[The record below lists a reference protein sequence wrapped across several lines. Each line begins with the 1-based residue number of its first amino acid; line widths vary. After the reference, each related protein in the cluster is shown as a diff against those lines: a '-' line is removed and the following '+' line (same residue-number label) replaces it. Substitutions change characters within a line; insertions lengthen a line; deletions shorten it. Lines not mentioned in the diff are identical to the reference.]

1 MARTRSELRGFLKP
15 SIPKIGLTLLV
26 PAITYLIVTSRLD
39 TVMDFYGN
47 LLAPRIAYYDESLK
61 EVRCLFNGYLL
72 LWIPFYLS
80 ACTIVRM
87 ASIVRAWSHS
97 SRTRIRRRRKKGV

>member
-15 SIPKIGLTLLV
+15 SILKIGLTLLV

-39 TVMDFYGN
+39 TVMEFYGN
-47 LLAPRIAYYDESLK
+47 LLAPRIAFYDVSLK
-61 EVRCLFNGYLL
+61 GVRYLFNGYLL

-80 ACTIVRM
+80 ACAVVRM
-87 ASIVRAWSHS
+87 ASTVRAWPRSEP
-97 SRTRIRRRRKKGV
+97 RARLGA